1 MYVINHSTCHCVK
14 TISAAVS
21 SPVKLPIAR
30 EHGMPAEYDKTS
42 VAKAEIKK
50 SADRHADRDHNR
62 EEMVTDNY
70 NRNKG

>member
-1 MYVINHSTCHCVK
+1 
-14 TISAAVS
+14 
-21 SPVKLPIAR
+21 
-30 EHGMPAEYDKTS
+30 MPAEYDKTS